1 MGVRALSRAEGL
13 FSHVALEL
21 PKAPVLAGCG
31 YVRERWVLGT
41 SSGGMG
47 GNPKPGGSAG
57 RGRGSVAPF
66 PPIASWAGAAMP
78 ILPA

>member
-1 MGVRALSRAEGL
+1 MGVRALFRVEGP

-21 PKAPVLAGCG
+21 PKAPVLAVCG

-41 SSGGMG
+41 SGGGMG

-57 RGRGSVAPF
+57 LGRGPVAR
-66 PPIASWAGAAMP
+66 WAGAAML